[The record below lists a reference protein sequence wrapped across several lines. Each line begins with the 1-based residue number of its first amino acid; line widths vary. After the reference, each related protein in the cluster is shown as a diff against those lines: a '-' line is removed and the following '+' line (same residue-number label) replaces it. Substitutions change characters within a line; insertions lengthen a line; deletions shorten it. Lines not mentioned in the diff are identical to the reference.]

1 MTAPHTASMAQVRVL
16 IVDDHPVVRRGLRA
30 LLDDVP
36 EVVVAGEA
44 GDGGEALRMVAGSTE
59 VDVVLMDLRMGGG
72 TDEVSGVTADATGS
86 GRGGGERMDGVEAT
100 RRIRAL
106 TAPPRVLV
114 LTTYRTDAEI
124 LAAVEAG
131 ATGYLL
137 KDAPV
142 EELISAVHAVAA
154 GETVLAP
161 PVATRLLGRRRA
173 PQSTL
178 TPRETEILVLLA
190 KGLSN
195 RQVSRALFISEATV
209 KTHLVRVFAKLGV
222 DSRTGAV
229 TAALAHGLIPEPL
242 PGPTPPTA
250 RPNPADP
257 PNPSGKPEFPDPTA
271 QRGSPATPPS

>member
-1 MTAPHTASMAQVRVL
+1 MTAPQTASVAQVRVL

-44 GDGGEALRMVAGSTE
+44 GDGAEALRMVAGSTQ

-72 TDEVSGVTADATGS
+72 TDEMSDVATDATGS

-106 TAPPRVLV
+106 PAPPRVLV

-154 GETVLAP
+154 GDTVLAP
-161 PVATRLLGRRRA
+161 PVATRLLGRMRA

-229 TAALAHGLIPEPL
+229 TAALGRGLIPEPL
-242 PGPTPPTA
+242 PGPALPPVRA
-250 RPNPADP
+250 NPADP
-257 PNPSGKPEFPDPTA
+257 PKASDRPEFPDPTA
-271 QRGSPATPPS
+271 QRGPRA